1 MPNPFAPLQPALR
14 ILATEGRVLPATGQA
29 IVDMVSPDL
38 EEAYDRATGGPGEK
52 VTKVWETR
60 QELYH
65 QVKPIHRSQEHC
77 LRYFLDGSAKIY
89 FIGTLLEHE
98 RSSPVQL
105 GQIGAAAVYRE
116 DDGRVR
122 RAAFE
127 HKILLLMDKQA
138 LSETLWSEVEKA
150 IAEQAIAGHSHLLLR
165 STNDSQDRFSEA
177 LGVVEPRSRGAHR
190 ANWAMRE
197 MEIDLARNGLQRRA
211 DTWLVLDGTLGT
223 EYMNWNGPPV
233 IGVAK
238 SFRRDTQFHISG
250 PRAEQM
256 NLYSLL
262 AGLELNHRT
271 AVFSRWPG
279 QDREGAILFW
289 YVRIRPQRGLDYP
302 LMGVVK
308 VEWPNP
314 SRNPSREPIDSDLAD
329 QISGWLIAERCV
341 TPHGRDNRWHA
352 HLYAI
357 SLAERVIKDRFY
369 SEEVLK
375 AAIRWPQAG
384 AQI

>member
-1 MPNPFAPLQPALR
+1 MNMPNPFAPLQPALR

-52 VTKVWETR
+52 VTSVWETR

-65 QVKPIHRSQEHC
+65 QVVPIHRSQEHR

-138 LSETLWSEVEKA
+138 LSETLWSAV
-150 IAEQAIAGHSHLLLR
+150 EQAIAGHSHLLLR

-197 MEIDLARNGLQRRA
+197 MEIALARDGLQRSA
-211 DTWLVLDGTLGT
+211 DTWLVLDGALGT
-223 EYMNWNGPPV
+223 EYMNWDGLPV

-238 SFRRDTQFHISG
+238 SFRRDTQFYIGSG
-250 PRAEQM
+250 PRAKQM

-271 AVFSRWPG
+271 AVFPRWPG

-314 SRNPSREPIDSDLAD
+314 SRESINSDLAD
-329 QISGWLIAERCV
+329 RISGWLIAERCV